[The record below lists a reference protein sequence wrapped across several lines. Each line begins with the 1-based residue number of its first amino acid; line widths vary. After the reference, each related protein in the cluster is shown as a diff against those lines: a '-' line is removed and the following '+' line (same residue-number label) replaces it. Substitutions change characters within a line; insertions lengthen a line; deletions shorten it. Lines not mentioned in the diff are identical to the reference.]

1 MGVPKAEKPKLYNT
15 NVAAAQQLWT
25 NRLSSLHLEQLKL
38 LSEKYLFSI
47 TSGDLL
53 LVDNRWYVSHTGL
66 LRLATRKRCSGIH
79 VRPVSEFC
87 DLENCRWAF
96 EATVYKS
103 KTCRGFVGFGDADLN
118 NTSSVVRG
126 AEMRIAETRAV
137 NRALRKAYGIG
148 ICSIEEIGT
157 SPRPTEP
164 TAQLVQFP
172 SLTTQG
178 SESGNGHLL
187 RDQIQAL
194 IRRHRLDASLV
205 KLYAADFCGTERLR
219 DANREQVEKFAIHLS
234 EMADHKRE
242 ALLCLL
248 NSYGKTPQSGS
259 QEDESK
265 EAA

>member
-1 MGVPKAEKPKLYNT
+1 MGTSKSEKSRLYET
-15 NVAAAQQLWT
+15 NLESARQLWT
-25 NRLSSLHLEQLKL
+25 NRLGELHLEQLRVL
-38 LSEKYLFSI
+38 TERYSFSV
-47 TSGDLL
+47 SNGDLL
-53 LVDNRWYVSHTGL
+53 LIDNRWYVSHTGL
-66 LRLATRKRCSGIH
+66 LRLANRKRCSGIH

-118 NTSSVVRG
+118 NTSSIVRG

-148 ICSIEEIGT
+148 ICSVEEIGT

-172 SLTTQG
+172 TLSTNVG
-178 SESGNGHLL
+178 SEGGNGHLL

-205 KLYAADFCGTERLR
+205 KLYAADF
-219 DANREQVEKFAIHLS
+219 
-234 EMADHKRE
+234 
-242 ALLCLL
+242 
-248 NSYGKTPQSGS
+248 
-259 QEDESK
+259 
-265 EAA
+265 